1 MLAEKAKCTVNINYS
16 ATTNNLPV
24 MLNDLPFLKGRSA
37 EELIKLKPFA
47 QKENNVRL
55 QKS

>member
-47 QKENNVRL
+47 
-55 QKS
+55 